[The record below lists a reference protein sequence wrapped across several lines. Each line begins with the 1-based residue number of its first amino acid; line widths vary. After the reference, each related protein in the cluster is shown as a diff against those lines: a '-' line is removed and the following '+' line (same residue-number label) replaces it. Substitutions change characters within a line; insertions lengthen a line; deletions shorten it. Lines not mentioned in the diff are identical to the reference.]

1 MAKKK
6 KRKSGGVGRVLKA
19 IWLIRVL
26 VLLALI
32 AYMLISQP
40 SLISSVNPLVTPTPT
55 PTATP
60 TPTPVPEV
68 NVPVQDIADQLLAME
83 DMFPSAMG
91 FMGEEMITESC
102 GLDFSLLSEYSL
114 NDPMMN
120 VHAHM
125 LYIAKTKD
133 EADVPA
139 VEEAFSKRLEL
150 MQDIFSTYLPAQYD
164 LAMAGQVVSNGKYV
178 LMVVSNDS
186 QAVVDE
192 FNRLLTAE

>member
-1 MAKKK
+1 MKKLT
-6 KRKSGGVGRVLKA
+6 RLFFA
-19 IWLIRVL
+19 ALAL
-26 VLLALI
+26 VLALTLFGC
-32 AYMLISQP
+32 AAAPAEP
-40 SLISSVNPLVTPTPT
+40 SPTAEPTPE
-55 PTATP
+55 P

-83 DMFPSAMG
+83 DLFPPAMG

-125 LYIAKTKD
+125 LYVAKVKD

-139 VEEAFSKRLEL
+139 VEEAFGKRLEL

>member
-1 MAKKK
+1 MKKLT
-6 KRKSGGVGRVLKA
+6 RLFFA
-19 IWLIRVL
+19 ALAL
-26 VLLALI
+26 VLALTLFGC
-32 AYMLISQP
+32 AAAPAEP
-40 SLISSVNPLVTPTPT
+40 SPTAEPTPV
-55 PTATP
+55 P

-125 LYIAKTKD
+125 LYVAKVKD

-139 VEEAFSKRLEL
+139 VEEAFGKRLTL

>member
-1 MAKKK
+1 MKKLT
-6 KRKSGGVGRVLKA
+6 RLFFA
-19 IWLIRVL
+19 ALAL
-26 VLLALI
+26 VLALTLFGC
-32 AYMLISQP
+32 AAAPAEP
-40 SLISSVNPLVTPTPT
+40 SPTAEPTPE
-55 PTATP
+55 PTS
-60 TPTPVPEV
+60 TPVPEV

-125 LYIAKTKD
+125 LYVAKVKD

-139 VEEAFSKRLEL
+139 VEEAFGKLLTL

>member
-1 MAKKK
+1 MKKLT
-6 KRKSGGVGRVLKA
+6 RLFFA
-19 IWLIRVL
+19 ALAL
-26 VLLALI
+26 VLALTLFGC
-32 AYMLISQP
+32 AAAPAEP
-40 SLISSVNPLVTPTPT
+40 SPTVEPTPE
-55 PTATP
+55 P

-83 DMFPSAMG
+83 GMFPPAMG

-125 LYIAKTKD
+125 LYVAKVKD

>member
-1 MAKKK
+1 MKKLT
-6 KRKSGGVGRVLKA
+6 RLFFA
-19 IWLIRVL
+19 ALAL
-26 VLLALI
+26 VLALTLFGC
-32 AYMLISQP
+32 AAAPAEP
-40 SLISSVNPLVTPTPT
+40 SPTAEPTPE
-55 PTATP
+55 P

-68 NVPVQDIADQLLAME
+68 NVPVQDIADALLAME
-83 DMFPSAMG
+83 DLFPSAMG

-139 VEEAFSKRLEL
+139 VEEAFGKRLTL

>member
-1 MAKKK
+1 MKKLT
-6 KRKSGGVGRVLKA
+6 RLFFA
-19 IWLIRVL
+19 ALAL
-26 VLLALI
+26 VLALTLFGC
-32 AYMLISQP
+32 AAAPAEP
-40 SLISSVNPLVTPTPT
+40 SATPEPTLEPTPT
-55 PTATP
+55 PA
-60 TPTPVPEV
+60 PEV
-68 NVPVQDIADQLLAME
+68 NVPVQDIADKLLAME

-125 LYIAKTKD
+125 LYIAKVKD

-139 VEEAFSKRLEL
+139 VEEAFGKRLTL

-164 LAMAGQVVSNGKYV
+164 LAMAGQVVSNDKYV
-178 LMVVSNDS
+178 LMVVSNDA

>member
-1 MAKKK
+1 MKKLT
-6 KRKSGGVGRVLKA
+6 RLFFA
-19 IWLIRVL
+19 ALAL
-26 VLLALI
+26 VLALSLFGC
-32 AYMLISQP
+32 AAAPAEP
-40 SLISSVNPLVTPTPT
+40 SPTVEPTPEPTPT
-55 PTATP
+55 PG
-60 TPTPVPEV
+60 PEV

-83 DMFPSAMG
+83 GMFPPAMG

-125 LYIAKTKD
+125 LYVAKVKD

>member
-1 MAKKK
+1 MKKLT
-6 KRKSGGVGRVLKA
+6 RLFFA
-19 IWLIRVL
+19 ALAL
-26 VLLALI
+26 VLALSLFGC
-32 AYMLISQP
+32 AAAPAEP
-40 SLISSVNPLVTPTPT
+40 SPTAEPTPE
-55 PTATP
+55 PTS
-60 TPTPVPEV
+60 TPVPEV

-83 DMFPSAMG
+83 GMFPPAMG

-125 LYIAKTKD
+125 LYVAKVKD

>member
-1 MAKKK
+1 MKKLT
-6 KRKSGGVGRVLKA
+6 RLFFA
-19 IWLIRVL
+19 ALAL
-26 VLLALI
+26 VLALTLFGC
-32 AYMLISQP
+32 AAAPAEP
-40 SLISSVNPLVTPTPT
+40 SPTAEPTPE
-55 PTATP
+55 P

-125 LYIAKTKD
+125 LYVAKVKD

-139 VEEAFSKRLEL
+139 VEEAFGKRLTL

>member
-1 MAKKK
+1 MKKLT
-6 KRKSGGVGRVLKA
+6 RLFFA
-19 IWLIRVL
+19 ALAL
-26 VLLALI
+26 VLALSLFGC
-32 AYMLISQP
+32 AAAPAEP
-40 SLISSVNPLVTPTPT
+40 SPTVEPTPQ
-55 PTATP
+55 P

-125 LYIAKTKD
+125 LYVAKVKD

-139 VEEAFSKRLEL
+139 VEEAFGKRLTL

>member
-1 MAKKK
+1 MKKLT
-6 KRKSGGVGRVLKA
+6 RLFFA
-19 IWLIRVL
+19 ALAL
-26 VLLALI
+26 VLALNLFGC
-32 AYMLISQP
+32 AAAPAEP
-40 SLISSVNPLVTPTPT
+40 SATPE
-55 PTATP
+55 P

-68 NVPVQDIADQLLAME
+68 NVPVQDIADKLLAME

-125 LYIAKTKD
+125 LYIAKVKD

-139 VEEAFSKRLEL
+139 VEEAFGKRLTL

-178 LMVVSNDS
+178 LMVVSNDA

>member
-1 MAKKK
+1 MKKLT
-6 KRKSGGVGRVLKA
+6 RLFFA
-19 IWLIRVL
+19 ALAL
-26 VLLALI
+26 VLALSLFGC
-32 AYMLISQP
+32 AAAPAEP
-40 SLISSVNPLVTPTPT
+40 S
-55 PTATP
+55 ATP
-60 TPTPVPEV
+60 EPTVEPTPVPEV
-68 NVPVQDIADQLLAME
+68 NVPVQDIADALLAMP

-125 LYIAKTKD
+125 LYVAKVKD

-139 VEEAFSKRLEL
+139 VEEAFGKRLTL

-178 LMVVSNDS
+178 LMVVSNDA

>member
-1 MAKKK
+1 MKKLT
-6 KRKSGGVGRVLKA
+6 RLFFA
-19 IWLIRVL
+19 ALAL
-26 VLLALI
+26 VLALTLFGC
-32 AYMLISQP
+32 AAAPAEP
-40 SLISSVNPLVTPTPT
+40 SPTAEPTPE
-55 PTATP
+55 P

-125 LYIAKTKD
+125 LYVAKVKD

-164 LAMAGQVVSNGKYV
+164 LAMAGQVVTNGKYV

>member
-1 MAKKK
+1 MKKLT
-6 KRKSGGVGRVLKA
+6 RLFFA
-19 IWLIRVL
+19 ALAL
-26 VLLALI
+26 VLALTLFGC
-32 AYMLISQP
+32 AAAPAEP
-40 SLISSVNPLVTPTPT
+40 SPTAEPTPE
-55 PTATP
+55 P

-83 DMFPSAMG
+83 GMFPPAMD

-102 GLDFSLLSEYSL
+102 GLDFSLLDEYSL

-125 LYIAKTKD
+125 LDVAKVKD

>member
-1 MAKKK
+1 MKKLT
-6 KRKSGGVGRVLKA
+6 RLFFA
-19 IWLIRVL
+19 ALAL
-26 VLLALI
+26 VLALSLFGC
-32 AYMLISQP
+32 AAAPAEP
-40 SLISSVNPLVTPTPT
+40 SPTVEPTPE
-55 PTATP
+55 P

-83 DMFPSAMG
+83 DLFPPAMG

-125 LYIAKTKD
+125 LYVAKVKD

>member
-1 MAKKK
+1 MKKLT
-6 KRKSGGVGRVLKA
+6 RLFFA
-19 IWLIRVL
+19 ALAL
-26 VLLALI
+26 VLALTLFGC
-32 AYMLISQP
+32 AAAPAEP
-40 SLISSVNPLVTPTPT
+40 SPTAEPTPV
-55 PTATP
+55 P

-83 DMFPSAMG
+83 DLFPPAMG

-125 LYIAKTKD
+125 LYVAKVKD

>member
-1 MAKKK
+1 MKKLT
-6 KRKSGGVGRVLKA
+6 RLFFA
-19 IWLIRVL
+19 ALAL
-26 VLLALI
+26 VLALTLFGC
-32 AYMLISQP
+32 AAAPAEP
-40 SLISSVNPLVTPTPT
+40 SPTAEPTPE
-55 PTATP
+55 P

-125 LYIAKTKD
+125 LYVAKVKD

-139 VEEAFSKRLEL
+139 VEEAFGKRLEL

>member
-1 MAKKK
+1 MKKLT
-6 KRKSGGVGRVLKA
+6 RLFFA
-19 IWLIRVL
+19 ALAL
-26 VLLALI
+26 VLALTLFVC
-32 AYMLISQP
+32 AAAPAEP
-40 SLISSVNPLVTPTPT
+40 SPTAEPTPE
-55 PTATP
+55 PTS
-60 TPTPVPEV
+60 TPVPEV
-68 NVPVQDIADQLLAME
+68 NVPVQDIADALMAMP
-83 DMFPSAMG
+83 DLFPPAMG

-125 LYIAKTKD
+125 LYVAKVKD
-133 EADVPA
+133 EDDVPA
-139 VEEAFSKRLEL
+139 VEEAFGKRLTL

>member
-1 MAKKK
+1 MKKLT
-6 KRKSGGVGRVLKA
+6 RLFFA
-19 IWLIRVL
+19 ALAL
-26 VLLALI
+26 VLALTLFGC
-32 AYMLISQP
+32 AAAPAEP
-40 SLISSVNPLVTPTPT
+40 SPTAEPTPE
-55 PTATP
+55 PTS
-60 TPTPVPEV
+60 TPVPEV

-83 DMFPSAMG
+83 DLFPPAMG

-125 LYIAKTKD
+125 LYVAKVKD

-139 VEEAFSKRLEL
+139 VEEAFGKRLTL

>member
-1 MAKKK
+1 MKKLT
-6 KRKSGGVGRVLKA
+6 RLFFA
-19 IWLIRVL
+19 ALAL
-26 VLLALI
+26 VLALSLFGC
-32 AYMLISQP
+32 AAAPAEP
-40 SLISSVNPLVTPTPT
+40 SPTVEPTPE
-55 PTATP
+55 P

-83 DMFPSAMG
+83 GMFPPAMG

-150 MQDIFSTYLPAQYD
+150 MQDIFSTSLPAQYD

>member
-1 MAKKK
+1 MKKLT
-6 KRKSGGVGRVLKA
+6 RLFFA
-19 IWLIRVL
+19 ALAL
-26 VLLALI
+26 VLALTLFGC
-32 AYMLISQP
+32 AAAPAEP
-40 SLISSVNPLVTPTPT
+40 SPTAEPTPV
-55 PTATP
+55 P

-83 DMFPSAMG
+83 DLFPPAMG

-114 NDPMMN
+114 NDSMMN

-125 LYIAKTKD
+125 LYVAKVKD

-139 VEEAFSKRLEL
+139 VEEAFGKRLTL

>member
-1 MAKKK
+1 MKKLT
-6 KRKSGGVGRVLKA
+6 RLFFA
-19 IWLIRVL
+19 ALAL
-26 VLLALI
+26 VLALTLFGC
-32 AYMLISQP
+32 AAAPAEP
-40 SLISSVNPLVTPTPT
+40 SPTAEPTPE
-55 PTATP
+55 P

-83 DMFPSAMG
+83 DLFPPAMG

-125 LYIAKTKD
+125 LYVAKVKD

-139 VEEAFSKRLEL
+139 VEEAFSKRLTL

>member
-1 MAKKK
+1 MKKLT
-6 KRKSGGVGRVLKA
+6 RLFFA
-19 IWLIRVL
+19 ALAL
-26 VLLALI
+26 VLALTLFGC
-32 AYMLISQP
+32 AAAPAEP
-40 SLISSVNPLVTPTPT
+40 SPTAEPTPE
-55 PTATP
+55 P

-68 NVPVQDIADQLLAME
+68 NVPVQDIVDALLAME
-83 DMFPSAMG
+83 DLFPPAMG

-125 LYIAKTKD
+125 LYVAKVKD

>member
-1 MAKKK
+1 MKKLT
-6 KRKSGGVGRVLKA
+6 RLFFA
-19 IWLIRVL
+19 ALAL
-26 VLLALI
+26 VLALSLFGC
-32 AYMLISQP
+32 AAAPAEP
-40 SLISSVNPLVTPTPT
+40 SPTVEPTPE
-55 PTATP
+55 P

-83 DMFPSAMG
+83 GMFPPAMG

-125 LYIAKTKD
+125 LYIAKVKD

>member
-1 MAKKK
+1 MKKLT
-6 KRKSGGVGRVLKA
+6 RLFFA
-19 IWLIRVL
+19 ALAL
-26 VLLALI
+26 VLALTLFGC
-32 AYMLISQP
+32 AAAPAEP
-40 SLISSVNPLVTPTPT
+40 SPPAEPTPV
-55 PTATP
+55 P
-60 TPTPVPEV
+60 TPPPVPEV

-83 DMFPSAMG
+83 GMFPPAMD

-125 LYIAKTKD
+125 LYVAKVKD

-139 VEEAFSKRLEL
+139 VEEAFGKRLTL

>member
-1 MAKKK
+1 MKKLT
-6 KRKSGGVGRVLKA
+6 RLFFA
-19 IWLIRVL
+19 ALAL
-26 VLLALI
+26 VLALTLFGC
-32 AYMLISQP
+32 AAAPAEP
-40 SLISSVNPLVTPTPT
+40 SPTAEPTPE
-55 PTATP
+55 P

-125 LYIAKTKD
+125 LYVAKVKD

-139 VEEAFSKRLEL
+139 VEEAFGKRLQL

>member
-1 MAKKK
+1 MKKLT
-6 KRKSGGVGRVLKA
+6 RLFFA
-19 IWLIRVL
+19 ALAL
-26 VLLALI
+26 VLALTLFGC
-32 AYMLISQP
+32 AAAPAEP
-40 SLISSVNPLVTPTPT
+40 SPTAEPTPE
-55 PTATP
+55 P

-83 DMFPSAMG
+83 DLFPPAMG

-125 LYIAKTKD
+125 LYVAKVKD

>member
-1 MAKKK
+1 MKKLT
-6 KRKSGGVGRVLKA
+6 RLFFA
-19 IWLIRVL
+19 ALAL
-26 VLLALI
+26 VLALTLFGC
-32 AYMLISQP
+32 AAAPAEP
-40 SLISSVNPLVTPTPT
+40 SPTAEPTPE
-55 PTATP
+55 PTS
-60 TPTPVPEV
+60 TPVPEV

-125 LYIAKTKD
+125 LYVAKVKD

-139 VEEAFSKRLEL
+139 VEETFGKRLTL

>member
-1 MAKKK
+1 MKKLT
-6 KRKSGGVGRVLKA
+6 RLFFA
-19 IWLIRVL
+19 ALAL
-26 VLLALI
+26 VLALTLFGC
-32 AYMLISQP
+32 AAAPAEP
-40 SLISSVNPLVTPTPT
+40 SPTAEPTPV
-55 PTATP
+55 P

-68 NVPVQDIADQLLAME
+68 NVPVQDIADQLLALE
-83 DMFPSAMG
+83 DRFPPAMG

-125 LYIAKTKD
+125 LYVAKVKD

-139 VEEAFSKRLEL
+139 VEEAFGKRLTL

>member
-1 MAKKK
+1 MKKLT
-6 KRKSGGVGRVLKA
+6 RLFFA
-19 IWLIRVL
+19 ALAL
-26 VLLALI
+26 VLALTLFGC
-32 AYMLISQP
+32 AAAPAEP
-40 SLISSVNPLVTPTPT
+40 SPTAEPTPE
-55 PTATP
+55 PTS
-60 TPTPVPEV
+60 TPVPEV
-68 NVPVQDIADQLLAME
+68 NVPVQDIADALMAMP
-83 DMFPSAMG
+83 DLFPPAMG

-125 LYIAKTKD
+125 LYVAKVKD

>member
-1 MAKKK
+1 MKKLT
-6 KRKSGGVGRVLKA
+6 RLFFA
-19 IWLIRVL
+19 ALAL
-26 VLLALI
+26 VLALSLFGC
-32 AYMLISQP
+32 AAAPAEP
-40 SLISSVNPLVTPTPT
+40 SPTVEPTPE
-55 PTATP
+55 P

-83 DMFPSAMG
+83 GMFPPAMG

-125 LYIAKTKD
+125 LYVAKVKD

>member
-1 MAKKK
+1 MKKLT
-6 KRKSGGVGRVLKA
+6 RLFFA
-19 IWLIRVL
+19 ALAL
-26 VLLALI
+26 VLALTLFGC
-32 AYMLISQP
+32 AAAPAEP
-40 SLISSVNPLVTPTPT
+40 SPTAEPTPV
-55 PTATP
+55 P

-68 NVPVQDIADQLLAME
+68 HVPVQDIADQLLAME
-83 DMFPSAMG
+83 DLFPPAMG

-125 LYIAKTKD
+125 LYVAKVKD

-139 VEEAFSKRLEL
+139 VEEAFGKRLTL

>member
-1 MAKKK
+1 MKKLT
-6 KRKSGGVGRVLKA
+6 RLFFA
-19 IWLIRVL
+19 ALAL
-26 VLLALI
+26 VLALSLFGC
-32 AYMLISQP
+32 AAAPAEP
-40 SLISSVNPLVTPTPT
+40 S
-55 PTATP
+55 ATP
-60 TPTPVPEV
+60 EPTPVPEV
-68 NVPVQDIADQLLAME
+68 NVPVQDIADALLAMP

-91 FMGEEMITESC
+91 FMGEEMITENC

-125 LYIAKTKD
+125 LYVAKVKD

-139 VEEAFSKRLEL
+139 VEEAFGKRLEL

-178 LMVVSNDS
+178 LMVVSNDA

>member
-1 MAKKK
+1 MKKLT
-6 KRKSGGVGRVLKA
+6 RLFFA
-19 IWLIRVL
+19 ALAL
-26 VLLALI
+26 VLALNLFGC
-32 AYMLISQP
+32 AAAPAEP
-40 SLISSVNPLVTPTPT
+40 SATPE
-55 PTATP
+55 P

-68 NVPVQDIADQLLAME
+68 NVPVQDIADKLLAME

-102 GLDFSLLSEYSL
+102 GLDVSLLSEYSL

-120 VHAHM
+120 VHSHM
-125 LYIAKTKD
+125 LYVAKVKD

-139 VEEAFSKRLEL
+139 VEEAFGKRLTL

-178 LMVVSNDS
+178 LMVVSNDA

>member
-1 MAKKK
+1 MKKLT
-6 KRKSGGVGRVLKA
+6 RLFFA
-19 IWLIRVL
+19 ALAL
-26 VLLALI
+26 VLALTLFGC
-32 AYMLISQP
+32 AAAPAEP
-40 SLISSVNPLVTPTPT
+40 SPTAEPTPE
-55 PTATP
+55 PTS
-60 TPTPVPEV
+60 TPVPEV

-125 LYIAKTKD
+125 LYVAKVKD

>member
-1 MAKKK
+1 MKKLT
-6 KRKSGGVGRVLKA
+6 RLFFA
-19 IWLIRVL
+19 ALAL
-26 VLLALI
+26 VLALNLFGC
-32 AYMLISQP
+32 AAAPAEP
-40 SLISSVNPLVTPTPT
+40 SATPE
-55 PTATP
+55 P

-68 NVPVQDIADQLLAME
+68 NVPVQDIADKLLAME

-125 LYIAKTKD
+125 LYVAKVKD

-139 VEEAFSKRLEL
+139 VEEAFGKRLTL

-178 LMVVSNDS
+178 LMVVSNDA

>member
-1 MAKKK
+1 MKKLT
-6 KRKSGGVGRVLKA
+6 RLFFA
-19 IWLIRVL
+19 A
-26 VLLALI
+26 LAL
-32 AYMLISQP
+32 MLALTLFGCAAAPAEP
-40 SLISSVNPLVTPTPT
+40 SPTAEPTPE
-55 PTATP
+55 P

-83 DMFPSAMG
+83 DMFPPAMG

-125 LYIAKTKD
+125 LYVAKVKD

-139 VEEAFSKRLEL
+139 VEEAFGKRLTL